1 MAKKTGKSN
10 LGPEMAKKAHEAKVS
25 GLKPFNP
32 DWDEKPQRQ
41 QTIFGDDKPYQV
53 KKVKPG
59 KTVVGPLAGRPA
71 RGGMGGGIGFPNS
84 ANQ

>member
-59 KTVVGPLAGRPA
+59 QTRIGNLAGGT
-71 RGGMGGGIGFPNS
+71 RGGMAGGGMNW
-84 ANQ
+84 QTK